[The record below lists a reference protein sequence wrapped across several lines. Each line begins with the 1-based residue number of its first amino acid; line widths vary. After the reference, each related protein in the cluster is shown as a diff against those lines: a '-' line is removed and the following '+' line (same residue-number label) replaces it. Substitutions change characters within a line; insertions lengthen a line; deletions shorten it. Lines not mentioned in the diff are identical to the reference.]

1 MKPLGE
7 ENFPSFW
14 DTEDSLPKAQK
25 ELASHEAKKKKNHNF
40 YFYTKIH
47 FVNYKI
53 QQASRK

>member
-25 ELASHEAKKKKNHNF
+25 ELASHEAKKKKKKKKKKKLDF
-40 YFYTKIH
+40 
-47 FVNYKI
+47 
-53 QQASRK
+53 

>member
-25 ELASHEAKKKKNHNF
+25 ELASHEAKKKKITISIF
-40 YFYTKIH
+40 TLKFTL
-47 FVNYKI
+47 
-53 QQASRK
+53 

>member
-25 ELASHEAKKKKNHNF
+25 ELASHEAKKKKKSQFLFLH
-40 YFYTKIH
+40 
-47 FVNYKI
+47 
-53 QQASRK
+53 